1 MLTDPREALAE
12 QNAAVN
18 VLAGLA
24 GLARAV
30 RALAH
35 GSGSGATEADDVVH
49 VLLGLAS
56 LGGAVERLAKPNQAL
71 QQPSLAPSTGD
82 LLR

>member
-1 MLTDPREALAE
+1 MFTDPREALAE
-12 QNAAVN
+12 QNAVVN

-30 RALAH
+30 RALGD
-35 GSGSGATEADDVVH
+35 GSAAGAAEADDVVH
-49 VLLGLAS
+49 LLLGLAS
-56 LGGAVERLAKPNQAL
+56 LGGAVERLAGPDRAATR
-71 QQPSLAPSTGD
+71 PSSARPTGD